1 MISVTILTKN
11 SEQYLERVL
20 QALASF
26 DEIVILDTGSTDASK
41 EISLRYPNVS
51 WYSSCFQGFG
61 PTHNYAS
68 SLAKHDWILSLDSD
82 EVMTPDLAQEILS
95 LTLDENTV
103 YSFWRKNFYRKKHI
117 NGCGWCPDRV
127 NRLYNRKKT
136 RFSDALVHESII
148 TSGLRQEKLTFP
160 VLHYPFNSV
169 AAFIKKMDVYST
181 LFAEQEHAT
190 ASIWKAFFHAF
201 YAFIKSYIL
210 KKGFLLGSEGFEIS
224 WYNMNCAFYKYAKL
238 AEKSI
243 RITPET

>member
-11 SEQYLERVL
+11 SEKYLEKVL
-20 QALASF
+20 HALSDF

-41 EISLRYPNVS
+41 DISKRYPNVS
-51 WYSSCFQGFG
+51 WYDGCFEGFG

-82 EVMTPDLAQEILS
+82 EIMSKDLAKEIFALS
-95 LTLDENTV
+95 LEKNTI
-103 YSFWRKNFYRKKHI
+103 YSFWRKNFYRGKHI

-127 NRLYNRKKT
+127 NRLYNRKST

-160 VLHYPFNSV
+160 VHHYPFDSV
-169 AAFIKKMDVYST
+169 SAFIKKMDVYSN
-181 LFAEQEHAT
+181 LFAKQEHT
-190 ASIWKAFFHAF
+190 QASIWKAFFHAF

-238 AEKSI
+238 AEKNY
-243 RITPET
+243 TQHG